1 MKKLP
6 VFILASVLLFSCAGA
21 GVGGEALPPEQ
32 QEIAVR
38 AVLGSSGYAA
48 TAVNQ
53 AVGETG
59 ESVRAVLL
67 NEKNLNL
74 DGNGST
80 ADCKI
85 SATCGASVTYRI
97 IIKAFLVD
105 AVSEVTLSLD
115 GLPVN
120 CTAVLN
126 GNLDLELKEKISAT
140 TQNVGVSL
148 QIANGNKDGIGLKV
162 TRTDTGEVIFDQPV
176 FILFDTSY
184 DITGGSSASVQADVS
199 CKINGERYESEWLT
213 SWSSDDYL
221 IPGL

>member
-6 VFILASVLLFSCAGA
+6 VFILASVLLFSCAG
-21 GVGGEALPPEQ
+21 VGGGTLTPEQ

-53 AVGETG
+53 AVAETG

-97 IIKAFLVD
+97 IIKASLVD

-148 QIANGNKDGIGLKV
+148 QIANGNKYGIGLKV

-221 IPGL
+221 M

>member
-1 MKKLP
+1 MRKLP
-6 VFILASVLLFSCAGA
+6 VFILASVLLFSCAG
-21 GVGGEALPPEQ
+21 VGGEALTPEQ

-162 TRTDTGEVIFDQPV
+162 TRTDTGEVIFEQPV

>member
-1 MKKLP
+1 MRKLP
-6 VFILASVLLFSCAGA
+6 VFILASVLLFSCAG
-21 GVGGEALPPEQ
+21 VGGKALTPEQ

-85 SATCGASVTYRI
+85 SATCGASVTFRI

-105 AVSEVTLSLD
+105 AVSEVTLSLDD

-126 GNLDLELKEKISAT
+126 GNLDLELKEKMSAT
-140 TQNVGVSL
+140 TQNIGVSL

-199 CKINGERYESEWLT
+199 CKINGERYESEWMT

-221 IPGL
+221 M

>member
-1 MKKLP
+1 MRKLP

-21 GVGGEALPPEQ
+21 GVGGEALTPEQ

-162 TRTDTGEVIFDQPV
+162 TRTDTGEVIFNQPV

-221 IPGL
+221 M

>member
-1 MKKLP
+1 MRKLP
-6 VFILASVLLFSCAGA
+6 VFILASVLLFSCAG
-21 GVGGEALPPEQ
+21 VGGEALTPEQ

-59 ESVRAVLL
+59 ESVGAVLL

-85 SATCGASVTYRI
+85 SATCGASVTVRI

-126 GNLDLELKEKISAT
+126 GNLDLELKEKMSAT
-140 TQNVGVSL
+140 TQNIGVSL
-148 QIANGNKDGIGLKV
+148 QIANGDKDGIGLKV

-199 CKINGERYESEWLT
+199 CKINGERYESEWMT

-221 IPGL
+221 M

>member
-6 VFILASVLLFSCAGA
+6 VFILASVLLFSCAG
-21 GVGGEALPPEQ
+21 VGGEALTPEQ

-85 SATCGASVTYRI
+85 SATCGASVTVRM
-97 IIKAFLVD
+97 IIKASLVD

-148 QIANGNKDGIGLKV
+148 QIANGNKYGIGLKV

-221 IPGL
+221 M

>member
-1 MKKLP
+1 MRKLP
-6 VFILASVLLFSCAGA
+6 VFILASVLLFSCAG
-21 GVGGEALPPEQ
+21 VGGEVLTPEQ

-85 SATCGASVTYRI
+85 SATCGASVTVRM

-115 GLPVN
+115 ELPVN

-221 IPGL
+221 M

>member
-1 MKKLP
+1 M
-6 VFILASVLLFSCAGA
+6 
-21 GVGGEALPPEQ
+21 
-32 QEIAVR
+32 
-38 AVLGSSGYAA
+38 
-48 TAVNQ
+48 
-53 AVGETG
+53 
-59 ESVRAVLL
+59 
-67 NEKNLNL
+67 
-74 DGNGST
+74 
-80 ADCKI
+80 
-85 SATCGASVTYRI
+85 
-97 IIKAFLVD
+97 IIKASLVD

-199 CKINGERYESEWLT
+199 CKINGERYKSEWLT

-221 IPGL
+221 M

>member
-1 MKKLP
+1 MRKLP
-6 VFILASVLLFSCAGA
+6 VFILASVLLFSCAG
-21 GVGGEALPPEQ
+21 VGGEALTPEQ

-53 AVGETG
+53 AVAETG

-85 SATCGASVTYRI
+85 SATCGSSVTFRI

-126 GNLDLELKEKISAT
+126 GNLDLELKEKMSAT

-199 CKINGERYESEWLT
+199 CKINGERYESEWMT

-221 IPGL
+221 M

>member
-6 VFILASVLLFSCAGA
+6 VFILASVLLFSCAG
-21 GVGGEALPPEQ
+21 VGGGTLPPEQ

-85 SATCGASVTYRI
+85 SSTCGASVTYRM
-97 IIKAFLVD
+97 IIKASLVN

-126 GNLDLELKEKISAT
+126 GNLELKEKISAT

-199 CKINGERYESEWLT
+199 CKINGARYESEWLT

-221 IPGL
+221 ILM

>member
-1 MKKLP
+1 MRKLP
-6 VFILASVLLFSCAGA
+6 VFILASVLLFSCAG
-21 GVGGEALPPEQ
+21 VGGEALTPEQ

-85 SATCGASVTYRI
+85 SATCGASVTFRI

-126 GNLDLELKEKISAT
+126 GNLDLELKEKMSAT
-140 TQNVGVSL
+140 TQNIGVSL
-148 QIANGNKDGIGLKV
+148 QIANGDKDGIGLKV

-199 CKINGERYESEWLT
+199 CKINGERYESEWMT

-221 IPGL
+221 M

>member
-1 MKKLP
+1 MRKLP
-6 VFILASVLLFSCAGA
+6 VFILASVLLFSCAG
-21 GVGGEALPPEQ
+21 VGGEALTPEQ

-53 AVGETG
+53 AVAETG

-85 SATCGASVTYRI
+85 SATCGASVTFRI

-126 GNLDLELKEKISAT
+126 GNLDLELKEKMSAT

-199 CKINGERYESEWLT
+199 CKINGERYESEWMT

-221 IPGL
+221 M

>member
-6 VFILASVLLFSCAGA
+6 VFILASVLLFSCAG
-21 GVGGEALPPEQ
+21 VGGGTLTPEQ

-85 SATCGASVTYRI
+85 SATCGASVTVRM
-97 IIKAFLVD
+97 IIKALLVD

-115 GLPVN
+115 ELPVN

-221 IPGL
+221 M

>member
-6 VFILASVLLFSCAGA
+6 VFILASVLLFSCAG
-21 GVGGEALPPEQ
+21 VGGGTLTPEQ

-53 AVGETG
+53 AVAETG

-97 IIKAFLVD
+97 IIKASLVD

-140 TQNVGVSL
+140 TQNVGISL
-148 QIANGNKDGIGLKV
+148 QIANGNKYGIGLKV

-221 IPGL
+221 M

>member
-1 MKKLP
+1 MRKLP
-6 VFILASVLLFSCAGA
+6 VFILASVLLFSCAG
-21 GVGGEALPPEQ
+21 VGGEALTPEQ

-53 AVGETG
+53 AVAETG
-59 ESVRAVLL
+59 ESVCAVLL

-85 SATCGASVTYRI
+85 SATCGASVTFRI

-126 GNLDLELKEKISAT
+126 GNLDLELKEKMSAT
-140 TQNVGVSL
+140 TQNIGVSL
-148 QIANGNKDGIGLKV
+148 QIANGDKDGIGLKV

-199 CKINGERYESEWLT
+199 CKINGERYDSEWMT

-221 IPGL
+221 M

>member
-6 VFILASVLLFSCAGA
+6 VFILASVLLFSCAG
-21 GVGGEALPPEQ
+21 VGGGTLTPEQ

-53 AVGETG
+53 AVAETG

-97 IIKAFLVD
+97 IIKASLVD

-221 IPGL
+221 M

>member
-53 AVGETG
+53 AVAETG

-126 GNLDLELKEKISAT
+126 GNLELKEKISAT

-221 IPGL
+221 ILM

>member
-6 VFILASVLLFSCAGA
+6 VFILASVLLFSCAG
-21 GVGGEALPPEQ
+21 VGGGTLPPEQ

-85 SATCGASVTYRI
+85 SATCGASVTYRM
-97 IIKAFLVD
+97 IIKASLVD

-126 GNLDLELKEKISAT
+126 GNLELKEKISAT

-199 CKINGERYESEWLT
+199 CKINGARYESEWLT

-221 IPGL
+221 ILM

>member
-6 VFILASVLLFSCAGA
+6 VFILASVLLFSCAG
-21 GVGGEALPPEQ
+21 VGGGTLTPEQ

-48 TAVNQ
+48 TAVDQ
-53 AVGETG
+53 AVAETG

-97 IIKAFLVD
+97 IIKASLVD

-140 TQNVGVSL
+140 TQNVGISL
-148 QIANGNKDGIGLKV
+148 QIANGNKYGIGLKV

-221 IPGL
+221 M

>member
-1 MKKLP
+1 MRKLP
-6 VFILASVLLFSCAGA
+6 VFILASVLLFSCAG
-21 GVGGEALPPEQ
+21 VGGEALTPEQ

-59 ESVRAVLL
+59 ESVSAVLL

-85 SATCGASVTYRI
+85 SATCGASVTFRI

-126 GNLDLELKEKISAT
+126 GNLDLELKEKMSAT
-140 TQNVGVSL
+140 TQNIGVSL
-148 QIANGNKDGIGLKV
+148 QIANGDKDGIGLKV

-199 CKINGERYESEWLT
+199 CKINGERYESEWMT

-221 IPGL
+221 M

>member
-6 VFILASVLLFSCAGA
+6 VFILASVLLFSCAG
-21 GVGGEALPPEQ
+21 VGGGTLTPEQ

-85 SATCGASVTYRI
+85 SATCGASVTVRM
-97 IIKAFLVD
+97 IIKALLVD

-115 GLPVN
+115 ELPVN

-199 CKINGERYESEWLT
+199 CKINGERYEPEWLT

-221 IPGL
+221 M

>member
-6 VFILASVLLFSCAGA
+6 VFILASVLLFSCAG
-21 GVGGEALPPEQ
+21 VGGGTLTPEQ

-53 AVGETG
+53 AVAETG

-85 SATCGASVTYRI
+85 SATCGASVTVRI
-97 IIKAFLVD
+97 IIKASLVD

-199 CKINGERYESEWLT
+199 CKINGARYESEWLT

-221 IPGL
+221 M

>member
-6 VFILASVLLFSCAGA
+6 VFILASVLLFSCAG
-21 GVGGEALPPEQ
+21 VGGGTLTPEQ

-85 SATCGASVTYRI
+85 SATCGASVTVRM
-97 IIKAFLVD
+97 IIKASLVD

-148 QIANGNKDGIGLKV
+148 QIANGNKYGIGLKV

-221 IPGL
+221 M

>member
-6 VFILASVLLFSCAGA
+6 VFILASVLLFSCAG
-21 GVGGEALPPEQ
+21 VGGGTLTPEQ

-126 GNLDLELKEKISAT
+126 GNLELKEKISAT

-221 IPGL
+221 ILM

>member
-6 VFILASVLLFSCAGA
+6 VFILASVLLFSCA

>member
-1 MKKLP
+1 MRKLP
-6 VFILASVLLFSCAGA
+6 VFILASVLLFSCAG
-21 GVGGEALPPEQ
+21 VGGEALTSEQ

-53 AVGETG
+53 AVAETG

-67 NEKNLNL
+67 NEKNLKRA
-74 DGNGST
+74 GM

-85 SATCGASVTYRI
+85 SATCGASVTFRI

-221 IPGL
+221 TTI

>member
-1 MKKLP
+1 MRKLP
-6 VFILASVLLFSCAGA
+6 VFILASVLLFSCAG
-21 GVGGEALPPEQ
+21 VGGEALTPEQ

-85 SATCGASVTYRI
+85 SATCGASVTVRI

-126 GNLDLELKEKISAT
+126 GNLDLELKEKMSAT
-140 TQNVGVSL
+140 TQNIGVSL
-148 QIANGNKDGIGLKV
+148 QIANGDKDGIGLKV

-199 CKINGERYESEWLT
+199 CKINGERYESEWMT

-221 IPGL
+221 M

>member
-1 MKKLP
+1 MRKLP

-21 GVGGEALPPEQ
+21 GVGGEALTPEQ

-85 SATCGASVTYRI
+85 SATCGASVTVRI

-221 IPGL
+221 TTI

>member
-1 MKKLP
+1 MRKLP
-6 VFILASVLLFSCAGA
+6 VFILASVLLFSCAG
-21 GVGGEALPPEQ
+21 VGGKALTPEQ

-53 AVGETG
+53 AVGESG

-85 SATCGASVTYRI
+85 SATCGASVTVRI

-199 CKINGERYESEWLT
+199 CKINGERYESEWMT

-221 IPGL
+221 M

>member
-1 MKKLP
+1 MRKLP
-6 VFILASVLLFSCAGA
+6 VFILASVLLFSCAG
-21 GVGGEALPPEQ
+21 VGGEALTSEQ

-53 AVGETG
+53 AVAETG

-85 SATCGASVTYRI
+85 SATCGASVTFRI

-199 CKINGERYESEWLT
+199 CKINGERYESEWMT

-221 IPGL
+221 M

>member
-1 MKKLP
+1 MRKLP
-6 VFILASVLLFSCAGA
+6 VFILASVLLFSCAG
-21 GVGGEALPPEQ
+21 VGGEALTPEQ

-53 AVGETG
+53 AVAETG

-85 SATCGASVTYRI
+85 SATCGASVTVRM
-97 IIKAFLVD
+97 IIKALLVD

-199 CKINGERYESEWLT
+199 CKINGERYESEWMT

-221 IPGL
+221 M

>member
-1 MKKLP
+1 MRKLP
-6 VFILASVLLFSCAGA
+6 VFILASVLLFSCAG
-21 GVGGEALPPEQ
+21 VGGEALTPEQ

-53 AVGETG
+53 AVSETG
-59 ESVRAVLL
+59 ESVRTVLL

-85 SATCGASVTYRI
+85 SATCGASVTFRI

-126 GNLDLELKEKISAT
+126 GNLDLELKEKMSAT
-140 TQNVGVSL
+140 TQNIGVSL
-148 QIANGNKDGIGLKV
+148 QIANGDKDGIGLKV

-199 CKINGERYESEWLT
+199 CKINGERYESEWMT

-221 IPGL
+221 M

>member
-1 MKKLP
+1 MRKLP
-6 VFILASVLLFSCAGA
+6 VFILASVLLFSCAG
-21 GVGGEALPPEQ
+21 VGGEALTPEQ

-85 SATCGASVTYRI
+85 SATCGASVTFRM
-97 IIKAFLVD
+97 IIKALLVD

-221 IPGL
+221 M